1 MNLQG
6 TGAVELV
13 VVIIRWN
20 LFVLIHTYWWSIELN
35 NTSKLAVEPFFS
47 VYACH
52 IGYY

>member
-20 LFVLIHTYWWSIELN
+20 LFVFTHIDEELN

-52 IGYY
+52 IGY